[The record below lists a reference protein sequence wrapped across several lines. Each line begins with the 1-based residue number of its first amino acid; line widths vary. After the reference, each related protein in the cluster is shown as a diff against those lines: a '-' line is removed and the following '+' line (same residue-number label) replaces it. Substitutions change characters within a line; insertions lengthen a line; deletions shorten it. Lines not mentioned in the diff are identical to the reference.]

1 MTVSVSGSTAAQ
13 LRSFVD
19 RLERLEDEKKELMGT
34 IKEVFQEAKGFGF
47 DVKTLRKVL
56 QLRKMKPEDL
66 NEQEHLLQTYLAAL
80 ETKADVAA

>member
-1 MTVSVSGSTAAQ
+1 MIESVSGSSAAQ
-13 LRSFVD
+13 LRSFID

-66 NEQEHLLQTYLAAL
+66 NEQEQLLQTYMAAL
-80 ETKADVAA
+80 ETRTATAA